1 MVLRL
6 LGFVGGIV
14 LVGGAVLMFLNG
26 DQETFRGKGLVVIVL
41 FFAIGALLL
50 LKAGLHQRGQ
60 DKRNLEAFKKI
71 PYADDKE
78 DVS

>member
-6 LGFVGGIV
+6 LGFVGGTV

-26 DQETFRGKGLVVIVL
+26 DQETFRGKGLWVIL
-41 FFAIGALLL
+41 NFFAIGFFLLV
-50 LKAGLHQRGQ
+50 KAVFDQRRQ

-71 PYADDKE
+71 PYADEKE
-78 DVS
+78 DAS